1 MMQAGSIAAATT
13 ARLLGMFVQT
23 WSWKNFVHA
32 LIDQSRRER
41 QRPRRSKS
49 KMAPPTKKRK
59 IEVTAVEEIA
69 FDTSARQDW
78 LTGFHKR
85 KLERA
90 KHAREIAEKKA
101 RAERVEQRKQ
111 VRTSSS

>member
-1 MMQAGSIAAATT
+1 
-13 ARLLGMFVQT
+13 
-23 WSWKNFVHA
+23 
-32 LIDQSRRER
+32 
-41 QRPRRSKS
+41 
-49 KMAPPTKKRK
+49 MAPPTKKRK